1 MVNEE
6 QQDQQAE
13 EGQESEQS
21 FTEKAMQRLEEQG
34 DTRVPSNPENLRPA
48 DIPPKPLTRAGYS
61 ETE

>member
-6 QQDQQAE
+6 TTEQQE
-13 EGQESEQS
+13 PEQS
-21 FTEKAMQRLEEQG
+21 FEEKAMARLQEQG
-34 DTRVPSNPENLRPA
+34 DTRVPSDPSKFKPA

>member
-6 QQDQQAE
+6 TTEQTEQQE
-13 EGQESEQS
+13 PEQS
-21 FTEKAMQRLEEQG
+21 FEEKAMQRLKDQG
-34 DTRVPSNPENLRPA
+34 DTRVPSDPSNFKPA

>member
-6 QQDQQAE
+6 QTGQDPQTEPQGEDPTAE
-13 EGQESEQS
+13 RR
-21 FTEKAMQRLEEQG
+21 AAQG
-34 DTRVPSNPENLRPA
+34 DMRVPSNPLRPA

>member
-6 QQDQQAE
+6 QQAE